1 MFDAQER
8 LVVANAQYAAMYGHT
23 PEELKPGTT
32 LREVLELRAVKGVYA
47 GTTVD
52 AILAKLRERIARK
65 RVSHWTAKFA
75 DGRTIAVSIQPRE
88 DGSWVNT
95 HLDITEHER
104 VREQFD
110 AALSNMVEGLAM
122 FDADQRLIVAN
133 QHYAEIYGLSADE
146 VKPGTSLRQIL
157 EYRIAKDDLQGNAD
171 DILKAIFREVPF
183 GKFVGKFRSRLKDGR
198 CIEVSVGPTASG
210 GTVTTHHDITEQRQA
225 EARIAHLAL
234 HDALTGLANRTLLNE
249 RLQQA
254 LTRVARN
261 AEIVAVLLLDLDH
274 FKKVN
279 DSLGHPA
286 GDKLLKMVGE
296 RLRGLVRETDT
307 IARLGGDEFA
317 IVQVAIAQ
325 PCDATALARR
335 IIEAITEPYDIEGHQ
350 VTIGTSVGIAIGP
363 ANGSTTEQLMQNAD
377 LALYRA
383 KRDGRGTFR
392 LFEEQMDAEMQRR
405 CVMER
410 ELRQA
415 LVEGQFELHYQPQV
429 NLAHNQ
435 VCGFEALLRWRHPA
449 KGMVAPD
456 EFIPLAEKSGF
467 IVPLGE
473 WVMRQACATAAS
485 WPDDLRIAVNVSP
498 KQLGNPALVQVIAS
512 ALGASGLSPRRLE
525 VEITESALLTDNE
538 EILATLASLR
548 KLGVRIA
555 VDDFGIGF
563 SSLNHLRRFR
573 FDKVKID
580 RSLVESFA
588 EGGNALDVVRA
599 VALLAKGLGIET
611 TAEGVETQ
619 AQLEGVKAEGCTE
632 MQGFHFSRPLPASQI
647 EQLYVADLRQGRGRQ
662 DMCAA

>member
-1 MFDAQER
+1 MA
-8 LVVANAQYAAMYGHT
+8 
-23 PEELKPGTT
+23 
-32 LREVLELRAVKGVYA
+32 
-47 GTTVD
+47 
-52 AILAKLRERIARK
+52 
-65 RVSHWTAKFA
+65 
-75 DGRTIAVSIQPRE
+75 
-88 DGSWVNT
+88 
-95 HLDITEHER
+95 
-104 VREQFD
+104 
-110 AALSNMVEGLAM
+110 AALSDCSKN
-122 FDADQRLIVAN
+122 
-133 QHYAEIYGLSADE
+133 
-146 VKPGTSLRQIL
+146 KWTP
-157 EYRIAKDDLQGNAD
+157 
-171 DILKAIFREVPF
+171 
-183 GKFVGKFRSRLKDGR
+183 R
-198 CIEVSVGPTASG
+198 CSG
-210 GTVTTHHDITEQRQA
+210 GASWSASYVKRSSRASSNCTI
-225 EARIAHLAL
+225 
-234 HDALTGLANRTLLNE
+234 
-249 RLQQA
+249 
-254 LTRVARN
+254 
-261 AEIVAVLLLDLDH
+261 
-274 FKKVN
+274 
-279 DSLGHPA
+279 SL
-286 GDKLLKMVGE
+286 
-296 RLRGLVRETDT
+296 
-307 IARLGGDEFA
+307 
-317 IVQVAIAQ
+317 
-325 PCDATALARR
+325 
-335 IIEAITEPYDIEGHQ
+335 
-350 VTIGTSVGIAIGP
+350 
-363 ANGSTTEQLMQNAD
+363 
-377 LALYRA
+377 
-383 KRDGRGTFR
+383 
-392 LFEEQMDAEMQRR
+392 
-405 CVMER
+405 
-410 ELRQA
+410 EL
-415 LVEGQFELHYQPQV
+415 

-449 KGMVAPD
+449 TGMVAPD

-647 EQLYVADLRQGRGRQ
+647 EQLYVADTHGRQGPPRHVRSVRVETRCTRRPR
-662 DMCAA
+662 D